1 MDGGRRS
8 PQCRGRR
15 GLESVNVVLVEPL
28 IPQNTGSVGRTCVA
42 TGSTLHLVE
51 PLGFD
56 VSEKAVRRAGLDYWK
71 DVALQVHRDWEACR
85 HALGLAEDRLW
96 YFSARAQRPYTT
108 ARFRPGD
115 ALVFGRET
123 TGLGDER
130 LDIAGPQALAV
141 PVPGPVRSLN
151 LATSVGI
158 VLYEALRQT
167 RPDLL
172 PPSEERS

>member
-1 MDGGRRS
+1 M
-8 PQCRGRR
+8 
-15 GLESVNVVLVEPL
+15 NVVLLEPL

-42 TGSTLHLVE
+42 TGTALHLVE

-56 VSEKAVRRAGLDYWK
+56 ITEKAVRRAGLDYWK
-71 DVALQVHRDWEACR
+71 NVDLHVHADWSACR
-85 HALGLAEDRLW
+85 TELGLPEDRYW
-96 YFSARAQRPYTT
+96 YFSARATRPYTS
-108 ARFRPGD
+108 ARFQPGD
-115 ALVFGRET
+115 VLVFGRET

-130 LDIAGPQALAV
+130 LDAVGDHALMV

-172 PPSEERS
+172 PQQEHR

>member
-1 MDGGRRS
+1 
-8 PQCRGRR
+8 
-15 GLESVNVVLVEPL
+15 VNIVLVEPL

-42 TGSTLHLVE
+42 TGATLHLVE

-56 VSEKAVRRAGLDYWK
+56 IDERAVRRAGLDYWK
-71 DVALQVHRDWEACR
+71 DVDLRVHADWAACQA
-85 HALGLAEDRLW
+85 ALGLPEDRIW
-96 YFSARAQRPYTT
+96 YLSARATRPYTT

-123 TGLGDER
+123 TGLGDELVEALGDR
-130 LDIAGPQALAV
+130 VLAV
-141 PVPGPVRSLN
+141 PAPGPVRSLN

-158 VLYEALRQT
+158 VLYEALRQC

-172 PPSEERS
+172 PPPEDRT

>member
-1 MDGGRRS
+1 M
-8 PQCRGRR
+8 
-15 GLESVNVVLVEPL
+15 NIVLVEPL

-42 TGSTLHLVE
+42 TGTPLHLVK

-71 DVALQVHRDWEACR
+71 DVSLHVHEDWAACVQ
-85 HALGLAEDRLW
+85 ALGLPPDRLW
-96 YFSARAQRPYTT
+96 YFSARAQRPYST

-123 TGLGDER
+123 TGLGAER
-130 LDIAGPQALAV
+130 LGVVGPQALAL

-172 PPSEERS
+172 PPPEERP